1 MEIHI
6 VILLVAYLHT
16 VSEMRSISGMR
27 NWTIANQIFLVMSVK
42 SVINI
47 RFYKVPLN
55 WSPNKICGKV
65 FNGPWFSHFFT
76 CLFSY
81 LFLVL
86 KRKMVTKLET
96 SKESLQPKQTKTS
109 IPVSKRKSFYL
120 RSMERCS
127 VENMFCGKKIKRKNL
142 FSLKKYYSF
151 TIIALSHKYISNFH
165 HKF

>member
-1 MEIHI
+1 M
-6 VILLVAYLHT
+6 LLVTYLYT
-16 VSEMRSISGMR
+16 VSEMRSTSDIR
-27 NWTIANQIFLVMSVK
+27 NWTITNQIFLGMSVK

-86 KRKMVTKLET
+86 KRRKVTKLKT
-96 SKESLQPKQTKTS
+96 SKESLQLKRTKTN
-109 IPVSKRKSFYL
+109 IPVWKRKSFHNFFIFFYFL
-120 RSMERCS
+120 
-127 VENMFCGKKIKRKNL
+127 CG
-142 FSLKKYYSF
+142 FSF
-151 TIIALSHKYISNFH
+151 TSIHESQDRRGRSRVFL
-165 HKF
+165 

>member
-1 MEIHI
+1 M
-6 VILLVAYLHT
+6 LLVTYFNT
-16 VSEMRSISGMR
+16 VSELRSISDIR
-27 NWTIANQIFLVMSVK
+27 NWIITNQIFLGMSVK

-86 KRKMVTKLET
+86 KRRKVTKLKT
-96 SKESLQPKQTKTS
+96 SKESLQLKRTKTN
-109 IPVSKRKSFYL
+109 IPVSKWKSFYL
-120 RSMERCS
+120 RSHGKALCRKH
-127 VENMFCGKKIKRKNL
+127 VLRKKDQAKKIFFKKN
-142 FSLKKYYSF
+142 
-151 TIIALSHKYISNFH
+151 IAVLS
-165 HKF
+165 

>member
-1 MEIHI
+1 MEIHNFM
-6 VILLVAYLHT
+6 LLVTYLHT
-16 VSEMRSISGMR
+16 VSEMRSTSDIR
-27 NWTIANQIFLVMSVK
+27 NWTITNQIFLGMSVK

-86 KRKMVTKLET
+86 KRRKVTKLKT
-96 SKESLQPKQTKTS
+96 SKESLQLKRTKTN
-109 IPVSKRKSFYL
+109 IPVSKWKSFYL
-120 RSMERCS
+120 RSHGKALCRKH
-127 VENMFCGKKIKRKNL
+127 VLRKKDQAKKIFFKKN
-142 FSLKKYYSF
+142 
-151 TIIALSHKYISNFH
+151 IAVLP
-165 HKF
+165 

>member
-86 KRKMVTKLET
+86 KRNRGTKLKT
-96 SKESLQPKQTKTS
+96 SKESLQLKRTKTN

-120 RSMERCS
+120 RSHGKML
-127 VENMFCGKKIKRKNL
+127 CGEHVLCKKDQAKKFIFKKNITVL
-142 FSLKKYYSF
+142 P
-151 TIIALSHKYISNFH
+151 
-165 HKF
+165 